1 VSETTGDFQAVATQP
16 VFGKTTSRDL
26 ALRTHPLV
34 FGVVMFLAS
43 ELMFFGSLLA
53 AYFNL
58 RASDSPWPPA
68 GVTLDTLE
76 SSIGT
81 GLLALSS
88 LTMALTTHYIAKGAT
103 LVARLWLGATMLL
116 GTAFEL
122 IALQGWI
129 RAPFRIDSHAYG
141 TIYYALTGFHF
152 LHVAAGIILLG
163 ILFASMRMA
172 AFERDNRAGVEAIG
186 FYWHFVFAVWVLI
199 WGTIY
204 FVR

>member
-1 VSETTGDFQAVATQP
+1 MNDTGGYQAVSTQALA
-16 VFGKTTSRDL
+16 GKNTSREL

-53 AYFNL
+53 AYYNL
-58 RASDSPWPPA
+58 RATDSPWPPA
-68 GVTLDTLE
+68 GVTFDTLE
-76 SSIGT
+76 SAIGT

-88 LTMALTTHYIAKGAT
+88 ATMALTTHYIAKGAT

-122 IALQGWI
+122 IALNGWI
-129 RAPFRIDSHAYG
+129 KAPFRIDSHAYG
-141 TIYYALTGFHF
+141 TIYYTMTGFHF
-152 LHVAAGIILLG
+152 LHVAAGIVLLG
-163 ILFASMRMA
+163 ILFASMRMT

>member
-1 VSETTGDFQAVATQP
+1 VNDTPTQFQAVRAQALS
-16 VFGKTTSRDL
+16 GRTSSREL

-53 AYFNL
+53 AYYNL
-58 RASDSPWPPA
+58 RATDSPWPPV
-68 GVTLDTLE
+68 GVTFDTLE

-81 GLLALSS
+81 GLLAISS
-88 LTMALTTHYIAKGAT
+88 ATMALTTHYIARGST
-103 LVARLWLGATMLL
+103 LVARFWLGVTMLL

-129 RAPFRIDSHAYG
+129 KAPFRIDSHAYG
-141 TIYYALTGFHF
+141 TIYYAMTGFHF
-152 LHVAAGIILLG
+152 LHVAAGIVLLG
-163 ILFASMRMA
+163 ILFASMRMT
-172 AFERDNRAGVEAIG
+172 AFERDSRAGVEAIG

>member
-1 VSETTGDFQAVATQP
+1 VSETGGFQAVSTQP
-16 VFGKTTSRDL
+16 LAGKATSREL
-26 ALRTHPLV
+26 SLRTHPLV

-53 AYFNL
+53 AYYNL
-58 RASDSPWPPA
+58 RATDSPWPPP
-68 GVTLDTLE
+68 GVTFDTLE

-88 LTMALTTHYIAKGAT
+88 ATMALTTHYIAKGAT
-103 LVARLWLGATMLL
+103 MVARFWLGATMLL

-122 IALQGWI
+122 IALNGWI
-129 RAPFRIDSHAYG
+129 KAPFRIDSHAYG
-141 TIYYALTGFHF
+141 TIYYTMTGFHF
-152 LHVAAGIILLG
+152 LHVVAGIILLA

>member
-1 VSETTGDFQAVATQP
+1 MSDDAAPFQAIRTQSLS
-16 VFGKTTSRDL
+16 GKTPSREI

-53 AYFNL
+53 AYYNL
-58 RASDSPWPPA
+58 RSTDSPWPPA
-68 GVTLDTLE
+68 GVTFDTLE

-81 GLLALSS
+81 GLLAISS
-88 LTMALTTHYIAKGAT
+88 ATMALTTHYIAKNST
-103 LVARLWLGATMLL
+103 LVARMWLGVTMLL
-116 GTAFEL
+116 GIAFEL
-122 IALQGWI
+122 IAVQGWVK
-129 RAPFRIDSHAYG
+129 APFRIDSHAYG
-141 TIYYALTGFHF
+141 TIYYTMTGFHW
-152 LHVAAGIILLG
+152 LHVGAGIIMLG
-163 ILFASMRMA
+163 ILFGSMRA
-172 AFERDNRAGVEAIG
+172 TAFERDSRAGVEAIG